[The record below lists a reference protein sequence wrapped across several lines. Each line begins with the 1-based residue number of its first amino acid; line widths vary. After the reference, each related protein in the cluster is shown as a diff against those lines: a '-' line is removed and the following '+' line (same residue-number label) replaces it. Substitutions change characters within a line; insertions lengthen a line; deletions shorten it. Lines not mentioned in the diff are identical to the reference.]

1 MHPHYSHLL
10 QFGIPGTKSRAVRF
24 VFEFADTFHRDVL
37 WFWGC
42 VWRGWPPQRASRSTS
57 SSRFCPSKTEEPSN
71 WRPSTRRDRQV
82 PQDIPLEKLSICPH
96 FEVICMFILFFIY
109 LFLNYCIRFQ
119 YCPWSFCHQA
129 ITLKSWWS
137 AGRRSSSVRYKVK
150 HCSLFVHR
158 KKNIQE

>member
-10 QFGIPGTKSRAVRF
+10 QFGIPGTKSRVVRF

-82 PQDIPLEKLSICPH
+82 PQDVPLQKLSICPH
-96 FEVICMFILFFIY
+96 FEVICMFIVFFLIYFKWLYSFSILYLIFLPPGDNVEELVVGWQEKLFSQVQTVPY
-109 LFLNYCIRFQ
+109 L
-119 YCPWSFCHQA
+119 S
-129 ITLKSWWS
+129 TE
-137 AGRRSSSVRYKVK
+137 
-150 HCSLFVHR
+150 
-158 KKNIQE
+158 KK